1 MRTAGPDL
9 PVYSVVPGMV
19 WPAFPPEAG
28 QAMLA
33 AQFQFDQSQWWP
45 AERMREKQFRQLRLL
60 IAHAT
65 ANVPHYR
72 DHLMRAGLSA
82 PEDVSPETF
91 LRWPVLDKRE
101 LQADATRFE
110 ATSMPAGHGDW
121 RLVTTSGSSGEPLR
135 AATTDAA
142 IFVQHALVLRSQLW
156 YGLDFRGKHG
166 FNSMSGQPGRFPD
179 WGAPANA
186 MFRTGPSVQTQATDD
201 CGAQLDWICR
211 EKPAYLKAHAV
222 TIRAILE
229 ESRRSGRVP
238 HGIRAIIVF
247 GMMLPHGT
255 RELARELWNAALYD
269 VYSANEVGSIAFQCP
284 DQAGLH
290 VQSEHVYVEILRADG
305 TPCAP
310 GESGRVIVTDLHNF
324 AMPLLRYDLR
334 DHARLAG
341 ACPCGRGLPVLQEIL
356 GRSGQIAVDPTG
368 RRFLG
373 HLNLPFWS
381 AVAPI
386 IQHQVVQNTPSRLEV
401 RYVAQ
406 RDLSPDEQ
414 AEIARHIRVAMHYD
428 YEIAFTRMARIPRN
442 AGGKFDEF
450 VSMASVAST

>member
-9 PVYSVVPGMV
+9 PFYSTVPGIV

-45 AERMREKQFRQLRLL
+45 AERMREQQFRQLHLL

-72 DHLMRAGLSA
+72 DHLMHAGLSA
-82 PEDVSPETF
+82 PEHISPETF
-91 LRWPVLDKRE
+91 LRWPVLDKRD
-101 LQADATRFE
+101 LQSDAQRFE

-156 YGLDFRGKHG
+156 YGFDFSRKHAFLRTFG
-166 FNSMSGQPGRFPD
+166 ASERFPD
-179 WGAPANA
+179 WGSPANA
-186 MFRTGPSVQTQATDD
+186 VFRTGPSTLTRATDD
-201 CGAQLDWICR
+201 HRTQLEWICR
-211 EKPAYLKAHAV
+211 EKPEYLKAHAV

-238 HGIRAIIVF
+238 DGIRAIIVY
-247 GMMLPHGT
+247 GEMLPHGT
-255 RELARELWNAALYD
+255 RELARELWHAALFD
-269 VYSANEVGSIAFQCP
+269 VYSASEVGSIAFQCP
-284 DQAGLH
+284 EHAGLH
-290 VQSEHVYVEILRADG
+290 VQSEHVYVEVLRDDG
-305 TPCAP
+305 SPCAP

-324 AMPLLRYDLR
+324 AMPLIRYDLR
-334 DHARLAG
+334 DHARLADP
-341 ACPCGRGLPVLQEIL
+341 CPCGRGLPVLEEIL
-356 GRSGQIAVDPTG
+356 GRSGQIAVDPSG

-373 HLNLPFWS
+373 HLNLGFWTT
-381 AVAPI
+381 VAPI
-386 IQHQVVQNTPSRLEV
+386 IQRQVVQLTPARLEV

-406 RDLSPDEQ
+406 RDLSPGEQ
-414 AEIARHIRVAMHYD
+414 AEIARNIRVAMRYD
-428 YEIAFTRMARIPRN
+428 YEIAFTRVAHIARN
-442 AGGKFDEF
+442 AGGKFDDF
-450 VSMASVAST
+450 VSIAPRVGV

>member
-1 MRTAGPDL
+1 
-9 PVYSVVPGMV
+9 MV

-110 ATSMPAGHGDW
+110 ATSMPAGHGEW
-121 RLVTTSGSSGEPLR
+121 RLVTTSGSTGEPLR

-156 YGLDFRGKHG
+156 YGFDFRKKYGYL
-166 FNSMSGQPGRFPD
+166 SLYDEPGSFPD
-179 WGAPANA
+179 WGPPANA
-186 MFRTGPSVQTQATDD
+186 VFRTGRSTQMRATNDL
-201 CGAQLDWICR
+201 GEQLDWICR
-211 EKPAYLKAHAV
+211 EMPEHLKAHAV
-222 TIRAILE
+222 TIRAVLE
-229 ESRRSGRVP
+229 ESRRTGRIP
-238 HGIRAIIVF
+238 KGIRNIIVY
-247 GMMLPHGT
+247 GQVLPHGT
-255 RELARELWNAALYD
+255 RELARELWGAALFD
-269 VYSANEVGSIAFQCP
+269 VYSSNEFGSIAFQCP
-284 DQAGLH
+284 EHPELH
-290 VQSEHVYVEILRADG
+290 VQSEHVYVEILRDDG

-310 GESGRVIVTDLHNF
+310 GESGRVIVTDLQNF
-324 AMPLLRYDLR
+324 AMPLIRYDLR
-334 DHARLAG
+334 DHARLA
-341 ACPCGRGLPVLQEIL
+341 APCPCGRGLPVLGEIL
-356 GRSGQIAVDPTG
+356 GRSSQIAVDPTG

-373 HLNLPFWS
+373 HLNLEFWTT
-381 AVAPI
+381 VAPI
-386 IQHQVVQNTPSRLEV
+386 TQRQVVQQTPSRLEV
-401 RYVAQ
+401 CYVAQ
-406 RDLSPDEQ
+406 RDLSPDEES
-414 AEIARHIRVAMHYD
+414 EIARHIRIAMRYN
-428 YEIAFTRMARIPRN
+428 YEIAFTRLARIARN
-442 AGGKFDEF
+442 AGGKFDDF
-450 VSMASVAST
+450 VSIVPAADA